1 MAEIA
6 TYETK
11 EIRIETLGV
20 HRVSQGCFESDSKK
34 KFSTPMFSYISK
46 LWSLE
51 SRPWGYIECVK
62 VVLIQS
68 AFKTSKT
75 A

>member
-51 SRPWGYIECVK
+51 SRP
-62 VVLIQS
+62 
-68 AFKTSKT
+68 
-75 A
+75 